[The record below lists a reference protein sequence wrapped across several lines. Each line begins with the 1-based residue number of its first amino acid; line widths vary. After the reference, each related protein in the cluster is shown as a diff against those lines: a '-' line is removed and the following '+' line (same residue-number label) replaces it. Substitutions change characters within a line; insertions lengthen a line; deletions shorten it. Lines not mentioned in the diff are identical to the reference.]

1 MGCAPPAL
9 GDNCTLELQHLQPA
23 LLPSTADPSL
33 VLLGITVMLQDTSTA
48 SKLSLQDS
56 TWALGCCLM
65 GILSTSNSKMGCC
78 GPSTL

>member
-23 LLPSTADPSL
+23 LLPSTAAPSF
-33 VLLGITVMLQDTSTA
+33 VLLGITVMLQDTATA
-48 SKLSLQDS
+48 SKLSLQGG
-56 TWALGCCLM
+56 TWALGCCFM
-65 GILSTSNSKMGCC
+65 GMLSTSNNQTGCC